1 MMSWIPDFG
10 MGVWDYSQIVL
21 LSYIIIFLGVP
32 YGLAI
37 LNKNARQVLKSFEE
51 GYKENTRKWWKF
63 FYLAFIL
70 CFLWILICLLYS
82 FHYNSINWFGRI
94 SVLDNIPTK
103 ILGMVFLGFS
113 LLVSIWLHS
122 SFLSTNISKDEK
134 SRLITTGIYRYTRN
148 PMYLMLV
155 HGVLGTFLLVP
166 NLLTLALWVGTT
178 FACYGLCLEEEKGL
192 LKKYGE
198 EYEHYKKEVGLL
210 FPILKRKNK
219 EST

>member
-21 LSYIIIFLGVP
+21 ISYIIIFLGFP
-32 YGLAI
+32 SALA
-37 LNKNARQVLKSFEE
+37 LFNKNARQVLKSFGE
-51 GYKENTRKWWKF
+51 GYKENTRKWWM
-63 FYLAFIL
+63 FIRMAIIL
-70 CFLWILICLLYS
+70 SVLWILIILLYA
-82 FHYNSINWFGRI
+82 FYYNSINWFWRI
-94 SVLDNIPTK
+94 SVLDNNPTK
-103 ILGMVFLGFS
+103 ILGTVFLCFS

-122 SFLSTNISKDEK
+122 SFLSTNISKDEE

-148 PMYLMLV
+148 PQYLLQV
-155 HGVLGTFLLVP
+155 HGTLGTFLLVP

-192 LKKYGE
+192 LKKYGAR
-198 EYEHYKKEVGLL
+198 YEHYKKEVGLL

-219 EST
+219 EWT

>member
-1 MMSWIPDFG
+1 MSWIPDFG
-10 MGVWDYSQIVL
+10 MGLWDHSQIVL
-21 LSYIIIFLGVP
+21 LSYIVIFLGVP

-37 LNKNARQVLKSFEE
+37 LNKNARHVLKSFEE

-63 FYLAFIL
+63 FYFAFIL

-82 FHYNSINWFGRI
+82 FHYNSINWFWRI

-103 ILGMVFLGFS
+103 ILGTVFLGFS

-219 EST
+219 EWT